1 VKKSDLAPWPAPGAA
16 RGPLAWSDD
25 ELAGV
30 IRDNGI
36 AFPVLTPEA
45 EAEAQRENKFLEALE
60 SGVVREA
67 FESGAIGRKK
77 PGRRPG
83 TSRKRDAYR
92 LLAQACLDEAAGRSK
107 KAEQD
112 FIKIACAQARITP
125 ERAKNCWYEATE
137 PDGLTRR
144 ARR

>member
-1 VKKSDLAPWPAPGAA
+1 MSDAEI
-16 RGPLAWSDD
+16 S
-25 ELAGV
+25 V
-30 IRDNGI
+30 FIRDNGI
-36 AFPVLTPEA
+36 TFPALTPDA
-45 EAEAQRENKFLEALE
+45 EAAAQRENEFLEALE

-67 FESGAIGRKK
+67 FESGAIRRKK

-92 LLAQACLDEAAGRSK
+92 FLAQACLDDAGGHSK
-107 KAEQD
+107 KAERN
-112 FIKIACAQARITP
+112 FIEIACAEANIGP

>member
-1 VKKSDLAPWPAPGAA
+1 MNKPDYVA
-16 RGPLAWSDD
+16 GPLAERTDD
-25 ELAGV
+25 ELTAFT
-30 IRDNGI
+30 RDIGI
-36 AFPVLTPEA
+36 TFPVLTPEA
-45 EAEAQRENKFLEALE
+45 IAEAQRENEFLEALE
-60 SGVVREA
+60 SGAVREA

-83 TSRKRDAYR
+83 TSKKPAAYR
-92 LLAQACLDEAAGRSK
+92 FLAQACLDDAGGHSK
-107 KAEQD
+107 KAERN
-112 FIKIACAQARITP
+112 FIEIACAEANIGP

>member
-1 VKKSDLAPWPAPGAA
+1 MKNTDLAPWPAPGTA
-16 RGPLAWSDD
+16 RGPLAWSD
-25 ELAGV
+25 EEHAAF

-36 AFPVLTPEA
+36 TFPVLTPEA
-45 EAEAQRENKFLEALE
+45 EAETQRENEFLEALE

-67 FESGAIGRKK
+67 FESGAIRRKK

-92 LLAQACLDEAAGRSK
+92 FLAQACLDAAGGRSK

-112 FIKIACAQARITP
+112 FIKIACAEANIGP